1 MDRKLLGEAIKKME
15 LLDIYLNESK
25 LSRDKDFDS
34 GAPAQDLRQQNK
46 LAVEA
51 DILGTED
58 NPDDQSG
65 LLRALVTVGLRFVSS
80 PDQNDD
86 KANEKPAVRAEIEAK
101 FCALYRY
108 SEEMTDDEI
117 AEFLRFNAVHNVWP
131 FWREHALRV
140 SAESKLP
147 RPSIPLMRPKG

>member
-25 LSRDKDFDS
+25 LTRDKDFDS
-34 GAPAQDLRQQNK
+34 GAPAQTLRQQNK
-46 LAVEA
+46 LAVKA

-58 NPDDQSG
+58 NPDDKSG

-86 KANEKPAVRAEIEAK
+86 KANEKPVVRAEIEAT

-147 RPSIPLMRPKG
+147 RPSIPLMKPKG